1 MIYPIFIKLIENRL
15 WKEKNT
21 KLIKTYDTKAIHQYL
36 GKEIRSKRK
45 AIGLTGEDLAK
56 KLNVSQQQVSRYE
69 TAESKISFEK
79 LLLISDVL
87 DLNIQYLLKVI
98 ISDKFKII
106 SDD

>member
-1 MIYPIFIKLIENRL
+1 M
-15 WKEKNT
+15 T
-21 KLIKTYDTKAIHQYL
+21 
-36 GKEIRSKRK
+36 
-45 AIGLTGEDLAK
+45 
-56 KLNVSQQQVSRYE
+56 QQVSRYE

>member
-1 MIYPIFIKLIENRL
+1 
-15 WKEKNT
+15 
-21 KLIKTYDTKAIHQYL
+21 
-36 GKEIRSKRK
+36 EIRSKRK

-79 LLLISDVL
+79 LLLIADIL

-106 SDD
+106 SGD

>member
-1 MIYPIFIKLIENRL
+1 MER
-15 WKEKNT
+15 EKYE
-21 KLIKTYDTKAIHQYL
+21 IDKTYDTKAIHQYL
-36 GKEIRSKRK
+36 GKEFRSKRK